1 MMIAFTNKI
10 IMNFAQYI
18 PSIKFLGP
26 RNQIAPPLKQSS
38 SNISASTSQ
47 SKLKLAP
54 LKTGSP
60 IKGPSIFN
68 PKLEDWQI
76 DIINTGGFI
85 DPKQKKV
92 KPISLKNKQWYLLKL
107 MLKYLYEVC
116 SLIEFFFTSNQKLIG
131 NKFIVCITYKD
142 IIILCQ
148 FNNHFLSKLLY
159 KHLISFFD
167 NVFSIY
173 VISHYKWRQ
182 RATFK

>member
-1 MMIAFTNKI
+1 MIAFTNKI

-92 KPISLKNKQWYLLKL
+92 KPISLKNKQ
-107 MLKYLYEVC
+107 
-116 SLIEFFFTSNQKLIG
+116 
-131 NKFIVCITYKD
+131 
-142 IIILCQ
+142 
-148 FNNHFLSKLLY
+148 
-159 KHLISFFD
+159 
-167 NVFSIY
+167 
-173 VISHYKWRQ
+173 
-182 RATFK
+182 